1 MFNANDSDDTKQIK
15 SLIMK
20 NYLLYMASALLLFS
34 ACTSSDEN
42 RAVNDGQQQED
53 GIPIML
59 EAGIKHPT
67 RAANNLQ
74 NDVFE
79 KGATINVYL
88 KEITPSGYSV
98 TTKYTPIVYTTTN
111 YSGALSPQN
120 NIYPYFPTNGRG
132 ITVLAMY
139 PSTEATK
146 DSQWF
151 TVESD
156 QKGSANYKRSDLMV
170 AFDTI
175 PTPTSTMRTLQ
186 FHHLMSKITVQVVR
200 GTGNA
205 DISNSQVTLYNVKR
219 KIGFIGSLGTL
230 GELDPELG
238 TVAVTDDCSSAK
250 SCIIPPQDID
260 PCRFFRIKLGSKD
273 IIYYYNTQTLNFL
286 SGHEY
291 KFVITVNQN
300 SVNVTYTV
308 GAWEDEENDENVI
321 STHADREDS

>member
-1 MFNANDSDDTKQIK
+1 
-15 SLIMK
+15 MK
-20 NYLLYMASALLLFS
+20 NYLLYMASALLLLT
-34 ACTSSDEN
+34 ACNNGDEN
-42 RAVNDGQQQED
+42 QTAVDSQQQED

-59 EAGIKHPT
+59 EAGIEQTT

-88 KEITPSGYSV
+88 KEITPTGYAV
-98 TTKYTPIVYTTTN
+98 TTKYSPLVYTTTN
-111 YSGALSPQN
+111 YTGALSPQN

-132 ITVLAMY
+132 VTVLAMY
-139 PSTEATK
+139 PSNLATK

-156 QKGSANYKRSDLMV
+156 QKGSASYKRSDLMV

-186 FHHLMSKITVQVVR
+186 FKHLMSKVTVQVVR
-200 GTGNA
+200 GTGSG
-205 DISNSQVTLYNVKR
+205 DITNSQVTLYNIKR
-219 KIGFIGSLGTL
+219 KITFVGSLGTL
-230 GELDPELG
+230 GELDPETS
-238 TVAVTDDCSSAK
+238 TVAVTDDCSSPK
-250 SCIIPPQDID
+250 SCVIPPQDID
-260 PCRFFRIKLGSKD
+260 PCRFFRIKLGGKD
-273 IIYYYNTQTLNFL
+273 VIYYYNTQTLNFL

-308 GAWEDEENDENVI
+308 GAWEDEENDTGIFNE
-321 STHADREDS
+321 HADKDS

>member
-20 NYLLYMASALLLFS
+20 NYLLYMASALLLLT
-34 ACTSSDEN
+34 ACNNSDEN
-42 RAVNDGQQQED
+42 QTAANSQQQED

-59 EAGIKHPT
+59 EAGIKHLT

-74 NDVFE
+74 NDVFD

-88 KEITPSGYSV
+88 KEITPSGYTV
-98 TTKYTPIVYTTTN
+98 TTKYSPLVYTTTN
-111 YSGALSPQN
+111 YTGALSPQN

-132 ITVLAMY
+132 VTVLAMY
-139 PSTEATK
+139 PSNLATK
-146 DSQWF
+146 DTPWF
-151 TVESD
+151 SVESD
-156 QKGSANYKRSDLMV
+156 QREAAKYKRSDLMI
-170 AFDTI
+170 ATDTL
-175 PTPTSTMRTLQ
+175 PTPTSAMQTLQ
-186 FHHLMSKITVQVVR
+186 FQHLMSKITVQVVR
-200 GTGNA
+200 GTGSG
-205 DISNSQVTLYNVKR
+205 DISNSQVTLYNIKR
-219 KIGFIGSLGTL
+219 KIGLLGSLGTL
-230 GELDPELG
+230 GELDPE
-238 TVAVTDDCSSAK
+238 TSSVIVTDDCSSPK

-286 SGHEY
+286 AGHEY

-308 GAWEDEENDENVI
+308 GAWEDEENGENVI
-321 STHADREDS
+321 DTHADRES